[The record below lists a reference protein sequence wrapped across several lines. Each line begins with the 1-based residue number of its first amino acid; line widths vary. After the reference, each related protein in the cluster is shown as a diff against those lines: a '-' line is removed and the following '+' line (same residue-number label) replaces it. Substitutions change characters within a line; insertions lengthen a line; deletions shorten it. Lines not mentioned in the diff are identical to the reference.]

1 MPLSLL
7 PQTDSAWVAGP
18 RQLQQG
24 VNRRGLRRPWSARRK
39 RDVLFAY
46 GAILPAGLIFMVFI
60 FVPVAMV
67 VFISLT
73 EWDLVSPAYQ
83 FVGLR
88 NYVELATSGEFHK
101 VLLNTLYF
109 VGVQIPLDMALSLAI
124 ALMLNAKLRGTTFY
138 RALFFTPVVTPM
150 VAVAAIWLWIYE
162 PEVGLANYLLGKA
175 GLGPLGWLDDPAWSM
190 PAVILT
196 SVWKGLG
203 YDIVIFLAGLQ
214 NIPKEDYEAAAV
226 DGADGFHAF
235 RRITLPLLSPV
246 TYFVLVMSVVNSF
259 KVFTQVHVMT
269 PDGGPLKAT
278 SVIVFYLY
286 TQAFERYRFGR
297 ASAVAV
303 VLFGI
308 VILLTVFQRMV
319 LERRVHYQ

>member
-1 MPLSLL
+1 MPPS
-7 PQTDSAWVAGP
+7 PQTCFALLSG
-18 RQLQQG
+18 RQPLDEARP
-24 VNRRGLRRPWSARRK
+24 VRRLGRPWSARRR
-39 RDVLFAY
+39 RDALFAY
-46 GAILPAGLIFMVFI
+46 GSVLPAALVFAAFI
-60 FVPVAMV
+60 FVPLAMV
-67 VFISLT
+67 VLISLT
-73 EWDLVSPAYQ
+73 DWDLISPTYR
-83 FVGLR
+83 FVGIR
-88 NYVELATSGEFHK
+88 NYTALLTSEEFHR

-109 VGVQIPLDMALSLAI
+109 VGVQIPLDMALSLSI
-124 ALMLNAKLRGTTFY
+124 ALMLNARLRGRTFY
-138 RALFFTPVVTPM
+138 RALFFMPVVSPM
-150 VAVAAIWLWIYE
+150 VAVAAVWLWLYE
-162 PEVGLANYLLGKA
+162 PEVGLANYLLGKL
-175 GLGPLGWLDDPAWSM
+175 GIGPLGWLDDPGWAM

-214 NIPKEDYEAAAV
+214 NIPKEYYEAAAI
-226 DGADGFHAF
+226 DGAGSIQAF

-246 TYFVLVMSVVNSF
+246 TYFVLVMSVINSF

-286 TQAFERYRFGR
+286 TQAFERFRFGR

-303 VLFGI
+303 ILFVI
-308 VILLTVFQRMV
+308 VILLTIVQRVF